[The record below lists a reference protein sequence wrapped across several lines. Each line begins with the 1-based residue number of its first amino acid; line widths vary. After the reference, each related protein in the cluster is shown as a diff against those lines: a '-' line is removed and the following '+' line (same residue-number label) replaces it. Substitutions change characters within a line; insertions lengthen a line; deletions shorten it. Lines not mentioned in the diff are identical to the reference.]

1 MLECLGYLGLLFVIA
16 FLLGSIPWGV
26 IISRIF
32 YHTDVREHGS
42 GNIGTTNAMR
52 TLGKVGGSAVFV
64 LDFGKGVLSGVIATI
79 FASQV
84 FTDISAVQ
92 ELCIAAGLTGPNPEE
107 VFVHYRI
114 TQICVSVAFLG
125 CIWGHIFSPWLKFKG
140 GKGIAVA
147 VGCLVSTFG
156 LTGTLIELAIF
167 VILVAATKYV
177 SVGSIA
183 AAVACPFLSA
193 YFLAGNPISV
203 VICTIAALTVVWAH
217 RENIKRLLAGNE
229 NKIGDK
235 KRKAQAE
242 NEEEAN
248 KEDSED
254 KQQEDIESD
263 NKDQDQ
269 EPCSNEVTSGTPET
283 GQSDSEIEESK
294 DADQN
299 ISEIKEDKEV
309 IQSKEAK

>member
-1 MLECLGYLGLLFVIA
+1 M
-16 FLLGSIPWGV
+16 
-26 IISRIF
+26 
-32 YHTDVREHGS
+32 
-42 GNIGTTNAMR
+42 
-52 TLGKVGGSAVFV
+52 
-64 LDFGKGVLSGVIATI
+64 
-79 FASQV
+79 
-84 FTDISAVQ
+84 
-92 ELCIAAGLTGPNPEE
+92 
-107 VFVHYRI
+107 
-114 TQICVSVAFLG
+114 
-125 CIWGHIFSPWLKFKG
+125 
-140 GKGIAVA
+140 
-147 VGCLVSTFG
+147 
-156 LTGTLIELAIF
+156 AIF

-248 KEDSED
+248 KED
-254 KQQEDIESD
+254 
-263 NKDQDQ
+263 
-269 EPCSNEVTSGTPET
+269 P
-283 GQSDSEIEESK
+283 
-294 DADQN
+294 
-299 ISEIKEDKEV
+299 EDKEV

>member
-1 MLECLGYLGLLFVIA
+1 M
-16 FLLGSIPWGV
+16 
-26 IISRIF
+26 
-32 YHTDVREHGS
+32 
-42 GNIGTTNAMR
+42 
-52 TLGKVGGSAVFV
+52 
-64 LDFGKGVLSGVIATI
+64 
-79 FASQV
+79 
-84 FTDISAVQ
+84 
-92 ELCIAAGLTGPNPEE
+92 
-107 VFVHYRI
+107 
-114 TQICVSVAFLG
+114 
-125 CIWGHIFSPWLKFKG
+125 FSPWLKFKG

-263 NKDQDQ
+263 DKDQDQ

-283 GQSDSEIEESK
+283 DQSASEIEESK

>member
-52 TLGKVGGSAVFV
+52 ALGKVGGSAVFV

-107 VFVHYRI
+107 AFVHYRI

-254 KQQEDIESD
+254 K
-263 NKDQDQ
+263 
-269 EPCSNEVTSGTPET
+269 
-283 GQSDSEIEESK
+283 
-294 DADQN
+294 
-299 ISEIKEDKEV
+299 EV